1 MRNRGADSIYVVL
14 SGASSLFYRMIFV
27 VEVFYQIKTVG
38 LNPLQL
44 VLVGTL
50 WQAISFLCQ
59 APTGILADM
68 YSRRGA
74 VVLGLGLVG
83 AGFLV
88 EGSIPTFA
96 AVLAAQVLSALGG
109 TLINGA
115 DTAWIADEL
124 GADRVGAVY
133 LRAAQIG
140 SIAGLLG
147 IAVSTG
153 LATVRLSLPIVL
165 AGGLFVALSM
175 VLALVMPERRFTP
188 APREGRTS
196 WRQMGYT
203 LHASLRVARRRPV
216 LRTILG
222 ISAFYGMFGAGF
234 DRLWPYHLQHTI
246 TFPTLGGL
254 APVVWFGLIEAAI
267 TVTNLCGTEVVRRCV
282 PTTSH
287 RAVAGTLC
295 TIDGLTIVGVA
306 AFAVAGQFGLALAVF
321 LLVTTALGPRASL
334 EQVWMNQ
341 HLDPAVRATVF
352 SLRGQVGA
360 LAGIIGGPILG
371 AIATA
376 LTTRAALIT
385 AAVILAPAL
394 LLYIRTVRRDTPLAA
409 PVALDAH
416 LPASSLE

>member
-1 MRNRGADSIYVVL
+1 MRDRGAASIYVVM

-50 WQAISFLCQ
+50 WQSISFLCQ

-68 YSRRGA
+68 YSRRWA
-74 VVLGLGLVG
+74 VVLGFFLVG
-83 AGFLV
+83 AGFLI
-88 EGSIPTFA
+88 EGSFSVFA

-109 TLINGA
+109 TLVNGA
-115 DTAWIADEL
+115 DAAWIADEL
-124 GADRVGAVY
+124 DEDRVGTVY
-133 LRAAQIG
+133 LHAAQVG

-147 IAVSTG
+147 IAISTG
-153 LATVRLSLPIVL
+153 LATVRLNLPIVL
-165 AGGLFVALSM
+165 AGGAFVALSI
-175 VLALVMPERRFTP
+175 VLALVMPERHFTP
-188 APREGRTS
+188 TPREERTS
-196 WRQMGYT
+196 WQHMGYT
-203 LHASLRVARRRPV
+203 LRASLRVVRRRPV

-222 ISAFYGMFGAGF
+222 IGAFYGVFGAGF

-254 APVVWFGLIEAAI
+254 TPVIWFGLIEAGI
-267 TVTNLCGTEVVRRCV
+267 TVTNFCGTAIVGRCV
-282 PTTSH
+282 DTTSH
-287 RAVAGTLC
+287 RAVAWTLC

-306 AFAVAGQFGLALAVF
+306 AFAVAGQFGVALAVF
-321 LLVTTALGPRASL
+321 FLITTALGPRVSL
-334 EQVWMNQ
+334 EQAWMNRN
-341 HLDPAVRATVF
+341 LDSAVRATVF

-376 LTTRAALIT
+376 FTTRAALIAT
-385 AAVILAPAL
+385 AVILTPTL
-394 LLYIRTVRRDTPLAA
+394 LLYIRIARHDTALAA
-409 PVALDAH
+409 SIAAEAH
-416 LPASSLE
+416 LPTSSLE